1 MKCNPYLMSD
11 ETLFSNKG
19 VFEFDYTPEHLNYQ
33 VQPGL
38 QGPPVLVQ
46 VPGGLVAVLVQLI
59 GGGGLG

>member
-19 VFEFDYTPEHLNYQ
+19 VFEFDYTPEHISYR

-46 VPGGLVAVLVQLI
+46 VPAVGWGEGGEAVK
-59 GGGGLG
+59 